1 MTMKHF
7 FKNILIYLTIFL
19 FLYNGELFAQN
30 SAVIKKVLFKGDFNL
45 AAKDLLTASKIV
57 PNQRYYKQLIPQA
70 VNKIENYF
78 TSKGYLFSR
87 VDSVQTIFT
96 NDSSAV
102 NIVFWIN
109 SGRQTLW
116 GAISINSDSLNP
128 EYYKKYTQE
137 LQKSNYSEMQLE
149 AAIDQMLEAAADSG
163 YPFAEADVGDIVL
176 RKEEKNNY
184 ADINIHIHENHK
196 TYLSNILFEG
206 NKNTKDYVMLRE
218 LGLEKGAVYS
228 KKELDKALNV
238 LRKLTILRS
247 VEPPQLYKAE
257 GDSVDVLIKVE
268 EGNSTNFDGVIGYM
282 PANPADEN
290 SKGYFT
296 GTVDIS
302 FNNLF
307 GTARAFSV
315 NWKKAD
321 TLSEEFHVRYL
332 EPWIFG
338 WPVNLSLGLDRTVR
352 DTLYIEWNYNFN
364 LYMRLLKDLT
374 LFTEVRQRSVTPDS
388 AASYHN
394 RLTSND
400 ITDLQIGLQYDTR
413 DYRLNP
419 MAGLFYKASFTY
431 GLKKIKG
438 PAYIIEEDDLQT
450 INELQSY
457 EMIFEWY
464 QNIWKNQVIALKLTG
479 LHISGSNIQ
488 MSDYFW
494 FGGFKTIRGYRENQ
508 FFGDMVAWTNIE
520 YRFLVGRNS
529 RIFLFNDWG
538 YYDNPQ
544 TEGTV
549 LTGYGMG
556 IRFETGLGILE
567 VAYGLGK
574 KDSFSEGKIHFGII
588 NNF

>member
-1 MTMKHF
+1 MTMKYL
-7 FKNILIYLTIFL
+7 FKNIPLYLTLFL

-30 SAVIKKVLFKGDFNL
+30 SAIIKKVVFKGDFTL
-45 AAKDLLTASKIV
+45 PEKDLLKAAKIT
-57 PNQRYYKQLIPQA
+57 PNQRYYKQQIPKA
-70 VNKIENYF
+70 VDKIETYF

-102 NIVFWIN
+102 NIIFWIN
-109 SGRQTLW
+109 GGRQTLW
-116 GAISINSDSLNP
+116 GVISISSDSLNP
-128 EYYKKYTQE
+128 EYYKKYIQE
-137 LQKSNYSEMQLE
+137 LQKSDYSEMRLE
-149 AAIDQMLEAAADSG
+149 ATIDQMLEAAADSG
-163 YPFAEADVGDIVL
+163 YPFAAADVDDIIL

-218 LGLEKGAVYS
+218 LGLERGAVYS
-228 KKELDKALNV
+228 KTELDEALGV
-238 LRKLTILRS
+238 LRKLPILRS

-338 WPVNLSLGLDRTVR
+338 WPINLSLGLDRTLR

-364 LYMRLLKDLT
+364 LYMRLLKNLT
-374 LFTEVRQRSVTPDS
+374 LFTEVRRRSVTPDS
-388 AASYHN
+388 AASYNN

-400 ITDLQIGLQYDTR
+400 ITDLQVGLQYDTR

-419 MAGLFYKASFTY
+419 MTGLFYKASFTY
-431 GLKKIKG
+431 GLKNIKG
-438 PAYIIEEDDLQT
+438 PGYVIEEDDLQT

-479 LHISGSNIQ
+479 MHISGSNIQ

-494 FGGFKTIRGYRENQ
+494 FGGFRTIRGYRENQ

-544 TEGTV
+544 IEGTV

-556 IRFETGLGILE
+556 IQFETGLGILE